1 MIVKYTI
8 LNPTGNI
15 TALAETPVNTELQ
28 PQIALKI
35 MEREPTVEQVGFV
48 SGNSLRMAGG
58 EFCGNAT
65 MSAAALIC
73 AATGPEAGRRT
84 TVELSSSGAGNL
96 QVEIEA
102 GSDGSFSGTVQMP
115 LPLSVENVSLEYE
128 GEHYTLPAVRFSG
141 ITHLINENAADRATA
156 EAAIKKWCADLNADG
171 VGVMFFDRENS
182 VLEPLVYVRE
192 PETLFW
198 ESSCASGTSAVG
210 AYVSMSE
217 GGPVRLTLKEKG
229 GSLTV
234 CADKNR
240 ILLTGTVRILETKTA
255 EFII

>member
-15 TALAETPVNTELQ
+15 TALAETPVKTELQ

-35 MEREPTVEQVGFV
+35 MEREPTVEQVGYV

-73 AATGPEAGRRT
+73 SRNGLEAGKKT
-84 TVELSSSGAGNL
+84 TVELFSSGAGELSVKIKAN
-96 QVEIEA
+96 
-102 GSDGSFSGTVQMP
+102 SDGSFAGTVQMP
-115 LPLSVENVSLEYE
+115 MPLSIENVSLDFD
-128 GEHYTLPAVRFSG
+128 GKRYTLPAVRFSG
-141 ITHLINENAADRATA
+141 ITHLINEGTVDKPTA
-156 EAAIKKWCADLNADG
+156 EAAIKKWCADLNTDG
-171 VGVMFFDRENS
+171 VGIMFYDRENS
-182 VLEPLVYVRE
+182 TLEPLVYVRE

-210 AYVSMSE
+210 AFVSASE
-217 GGPVRLTLKEKG
+217 NRTAELTLSEKG
-229 GSLTV
+229 GRLTV
-234 CADKNR
+234 RADKEK
-240 ILLTGTVRILETKTA
+240 IILTGNVRIIDTK
-255 EFII
+255 IIEI